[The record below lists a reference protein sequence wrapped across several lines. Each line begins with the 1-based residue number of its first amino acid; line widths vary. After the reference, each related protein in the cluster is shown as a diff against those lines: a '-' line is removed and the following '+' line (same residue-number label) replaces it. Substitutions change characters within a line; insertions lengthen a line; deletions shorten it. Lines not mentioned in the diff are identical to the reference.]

1 MAELAYAPSRLSEAT
16 PSQIRYDM
24 AKRVSSLIVD
34 TNQVIVY
41 PKSGSTSVQ
50 QGLQGTN
57 EIEFNIASTP
67 YMLDPASVMLLMDI
81 TVNFNGDPNI
91 NDLPNATANYTND
104 VVAVQESICPWFY
117 LARVF
122 INGAQHESISDCDL
136 ATHLH
141 TWHMSRDTYKTKATF
156 ANPGL
161 AKWRE
166 LFAVNTPEDVDAS
179 ANIYPA
185 IVNVGQDLTTND
197 YGWGALSAGTGNK
210 NSNVSRTRQVAIP
223 LQWLA
228 LFSGRSFLPPQVGGN
243 ITLKFT
249 TNQVSRMFG
258 QLQGNGV
265 SPNQNQIKGIN
276 FANIRLAYRSVQVA
290 DEVLMMVADMAARG
304 PLHLPC
310 IHHRVQNDS
319 LGINGPAAG
328 PSQFNLVL
336 ATSNLVSLF
345 HYFLDQDQLSGATPL
360 IYNKNPGFGLT
371 GSYYAEIG
379 GKQFP
384 SVNQAIGNN
393 ILYMNYE
400 EAVAGPFCLSQE
412 YYAPVQAAVGFAR
425 TGAFRLG
432 LSFERLLGAV
442 ADGVSAG
449 YSTKNAAGLV
459 RVFLKPSDSAVSP
472 TGSAVSPSCASTDR
486 LISVARYMEYVLV
499 SAAGVSSTNIGS

>member
-81 TVNFNGDPNI
+81 TVNFAGTVNACPNDI
-91 NDLPNATANYTND
+91 
-104 VVAVQESICPWFY
+104 VAVQESICPWFY

-161 AKWRE
+161 AKWRD
-166 LFAVNTPEDVDAS
+166 LYATNTPEDVDAS
-179 ANIYPA
+179 ANIYPTVTNA
-185 IVNVGQDLTTND
+185 TQGTITND
-197 YGWGALSAGTGNK
+197 YGWGALNGTAARNGEN
-210 NSNVSRTRQVAIP
+210 SRTRQVAIP

-258 QLQGNGV
+258 QLQIDGFTN
-265 SPNQNQIKGIN
+265 NDNQITGIN

-360 IYNKNPGFGLT
+360 IYNKNPGFGTT

-412 YYAPVQAAVGFAR
+412 YYAPVQAEDGFAV

-459 RVFLKPSDSAVSP
+459 RVFLKPSDQAIGP
-472 TGSAVSPSCASTDR
+472 DGSAEAPSCASTDR

>member
-1 MAELAYAPSRLSEAT
+1 MAELAYAPSRLAEAT

-41 PKSGSTSVQ
+41 PKSGSTSVN
-50 QGLQGTN
+50 QGLQGVN
-57 EIEFNIASTP
+57 EIEFNLAATP
-67 YMLDPASVMLLMDI
+67 YMIDPASVMLLMDI
-81 TVNFNGDPNI
+81 VVNFAGV
-91 NDLPNATANYTND
+91 ANTNCAD
-104 VVAVQESICPWFY
+104 DIVSVQESICPWFY

-122 INGAQHESISDCDL
+122 VNGAQHESISDCDL

-166 LFAVNTPEDVDAS
+166 LAALDTPEDASPGIFPAVSQADA
-179 ANIYPA
+179 
-185 IVNVGQDLTTND
+185 GTLTND
-197 YGWGALSAGTGNK
+197 YGWGALSAGTGVK
-210 NSNVSRTRQVAIP
+210 NGTTSRVRQVAIP

-258 QLQGNGV
+258 QVQADGSTANDNL
-265 SPNQNQIKGIN
+265 ITGIQ
-276 FANIRLAYRSVQVA
+276 FSNIRVAYRSVQVA

-310 IHHRVQNDS
+310 IHHRVQNDA
-319 LGINGPAAG
+319 LNITGPVSG
-328 PSQFNLVL
+328 PSQYNIVL

-345 HYFLDQDQLSGATPL
+345 HYFLDSDQLSGALPL
-360 IYNKNPGFGLT
+360 IYNKNPGFGQT

-384 SVNQAIGNN
+384 SVNQAIGVNT
-393 ILYMNYE
+393 LYMNYE
-400 EAVAGPFCLSQE
+400 EAVAGPFCLSNE
-412 YYAPVQAAVGFAR
+412 YYAPVQAATGYAE

-459 RVFLKPSDSAVSP
+459 RVFLKPSDSAISG
-472 TGSAVSPSCASTDR
+472 TGASLAPSCVPTDR
-486 LISVARYMEYVLV
+486 LISVARYMEYVLI